1 MFCFRCRTLQKL
13 TNAKPNIPSLAGIFT
28 FDDVDGAPNWNE
40 ILDLGEND
48 ATQIEVD
55 DLARAINPEDL
66 ATIIYTS
73 GTTGKPKGVQL
84 THNNLVSNVTA
95 STPRIPKKKDWTI
108 KK

>member
-1 MFCFRCRTLQKL
+1 EEDYVYIFNNSEIKYCFVSDSELYKKL

-48 ATQIEVD
+48 ATQIEVN

-73 GTTGKPKGVQL
+73 GTTGKPKGV
-84 THNNLVSNVTA
+84 
-95 STPRIPKKKDWTI
+95 
-108 KK
+108 